1 MYKNSKFT
9 VILPTVIACSI
20 ALGILLGGKVF
31 RNNRTRNM
39 PNRSLVTGN
48 SNKIDMLLS
57 LINTTYVDSVSI
69 DSLIENAIPLIVDE
83 LDPHSSYLTKAEVL
97 EANEIYDAQFD
108 GIGVTFNMLTDT
120 VIVLNVISGGPS
132 ADAGIQAGD
141 RIITVNDST
150 IAGVKMPQN
159 SVVKRLRGP
168 RGSQVK
174 LGIQRYGHKGL
185 IPITVTRGAIPI
197 KSILASYMIRPEIGY
212 IRFEQFSGTSHS
224 ELIAAISSLKEQGMK
239 KLILDIRGNGGGLLD
254 QAIVIA
260 NEFLPV
266 NNMIVYTQNREGQK
280 DIQYSNGKGS
290 FTDEE
295 LVVLIDENS
304 ASASEILAGALQD
317 NDRGTIIGRRSF
329 GKGLVQG
336 QFPFPDGSALRLT
349 IARYYTPVG
358 RSIQKPY
365 DKGRESY
372 YNEVYDRYEHD
383 EMLTADSIH
392 FNDSLKFTTPG
403 GKVVY
408 GGGGIMPDIFVPID
422 TSDVTPYFRAVTDW
436 DKNIL
441 YRFTLEFSDRNR
453 ARLNGINTLEE
464 LDRFFAE
471 QPNLLNDFVAFASR
485 SGVSPNAADIAKS
498 KALILSQ
505 LKAYIGRNSPLEDN
519 AFYHCIQQ
527 IDPVVD
533 KALETLNR
541 PTESGYRAAAT
552 DSAAAATIQPE

>member
-39 PNRSLVTGN
+39 PNQSLVTGN
-48 SNKIDMLLS
+48 NNKIDMLLS

-69 DSLIENAIPLIVDE
+69 DSLIENTIPLIVDE

-120 VIVLNVISGGPS
+120 VIVLNVITGGPS

-336 QFPFPDGSALRLT
+336 QFPFPDRSALRLT

-383 EMLTADSIH
+383 EMFTADSIH

-541 PTESGYRAAAT
+541 PTESVNRAAAA

>member
-39 PNRSLVTGN
+39 PNQSLVTGN
-48 SNKIDMLLS
+48 NNKIDMLLS

-69 DSLIENAIPLIVDE
+69 DSLIENTIPLIVDE

-383 EMLTADSIH
+383 EMFTADSIH

-422 TSDVTPYFRAVTDW
+422 TSDVTPYFQAVTDW

-453 ARLNGINTLEE
+453 ARLNGINTVEE

>member
-39 PNRSLVTGN
+39 PNQSLVTGN
-48 SNKIDMLLS
+48 NNKIDMLLS

-69 DSLIENAIPLIVDE
+69 DSLIENTIPLIVDE

-383 EMLTADSIH
+383 EMFTADSIH

-519 AFYHCIQQ
+519 AFYHYIQQ

-541 PTESGYRAAAT
+541 PTESVNRAAAA

>member
-39 PNRSLVTGN
+39 PNQSLVTGN
-48 SNKIDMLLS
+48 NNKIDMLLS

-120 VIVLNVISGGPS
+120 VILLNVISGGPS

-383 EMLTADSIH
+383 EMFTADSIH

-541 PTESGYRAAAT
+541 PTESVNRAAAA

>member
-39 PNRSLVTGN
+39 PNQSLVTGN

-224 ELIAAISSLKEQGMK
+224 ELLAAISSLKEQGMK

-383 EMLTADSIH
+383 EMFTADSIH

-453 ARLNGINTLEE
+453 ARLNGINTVEE
-464 LDRFFAE
+464 LDHFFAE

>member
-69 DSLIENAIPLIVDE
+69 DSLIENTIPLIVDE

-383 EMLTADSIH
+383 EMFTADSIH

-453 ARLNGINTLEE
+453 ARLNGINTVEE

>member
-39 PNRSLVTGN
+39 PNQSLVTGN
-48 SNKIDMLLS
+48 NNKIDMLLS

-69 DSLIENAIPLIVDE
+69 DSLIENTIPLIVDE

-383 EMLTADSIH
+383 EMFTADSIH

>member
-9 VILPTVIACSI
+9 VVLPAVIACSI

-31 RNNRTRNM
+31 RNDRPRSKQGQNLMTRN
-39 PNRSLVTGN
+39 N
-48 SNKIDMLLS
+48 NKIDMLLS
-57 LINTTYVDSVSI
+57 LVNNTYVDTISI
-69 DSLIENAIPLIVDE
+69 DSLIENAIPVIVDE

-132 ADAGIQAGD
+132 AEAGIQSGD
-141 RIITVNDST
+141 RIITVNDSI

-159 SVVKRLRGP
+159 NVVKRLRGP

-174 LGIQRYGHKGL
+174 LGIQRYGHKDL

-197 KSILASYMIRPEIGY
+197 KSIVAAYMIRPEIGY
-212 IRFEQFSGTSHS
+212 IRFEQFSGTSYQ
-224 ELIAAISSLKEQGMK
+224 ELISAISGLKDQGMK

-254 QAIVIA
+254 QAIIIA
-260 NEFLPV
+260 NEFLPKDK
-266 NNMIVYTQNREGQK
+266 MIVYTQNREGQK
-280 DIQYSNGKGS
+280 DIKYSDGQGS
-290 FTDEE
+290 FTEEE

-365 DKGRESY
+365 DKGRETY
-372 YNEVYDRYEHD
+372 YNEVYDRYQHN
-383 EMLTADSIH
+383 EMFSADSIH

-403 GKVVY
+403 GKIVY

-422 TSDVTPYFRAVTDW
+422 TSDITTYFRAVTDW

-453 ARLNGINTLEE
+453 SRLNEINSLEE

-471 QPNLLNDFVAFASR
+471 QPNLLNDFIAFAAR
-485 SGVSPNAADIAKS
+485 SGVAPNAADIAKS
-498 KALILSQ
+498 RALILSQ
-505 LKAYIGRNSPLEDN
+505 LKAYIGRNSALEDN
-519 AFYHCIQQ
+519 AFYHNIQQ
-527 IDPVVD
+527 IDPVID
-533 KALETLNR
+533 KALEALNQSVSQTSA
-541 PTESGYRAAAT
+541 PNFS
-552 DSAAAATIQPE
+552 DSVAVQTALPE

>member
-39 PNRSLVTGN
+39 PNQSLVTGN
-48 SNKIDMLLS
+48 NNKIDMLLS

-69 DSLIENAIPLIVDE
+69 DSLIENTIPLIVDE

-159 SVVKRLRGP
+159 SVGKRLRGP

-383 EMLTADSIH
+383 EMFTADSIH

-453 ARLNGINTLEE
+453 ARLNGINTVEE

-505 LKAYIGRNSPLEDN
+505 HKAYIGRNSPLEDN

>member
-383 EMLTADSIH
+383 EMFTADSIH

>member
-1 MYKNSKFT
+1 M
-9 VILPTVIACSI
+9 
-20 ALGILLGGKVF
+20 
-31 RNNRTRNM
+31 
-39 PNRSLVTGN
+39 
-48 SNKIDMLLS
+48 
-57 LINTTYVDSVSI
+57 
-69 DSLIENAIPLIVDE
+69 
-83 LDPHSSYLTKAEVL
+83 
-97 EANEIYDAQFD
+97 
-108 GIGVTFNMLTDT
+108 
-120 VIVLNVISGGPS
+120 
-132 ADAGIQAGD
+132 
-141 RIITVNDST
+141 
-150 IAGVKMPQN
+150 KMPQN

-383 EMLTADSIH
+383 EMFTADSIH

-453 ARLNGINTLEE
+453 ARLNGINTVEE

>member
-9 VILPTVIACSI
+9 VILPTIIACSI

-31 RNNRTRNM
+31 RNDRTRNM
-39 PNRSLVTGN
+39 QGQSLMSRN
-48 SNKIDMLLS
+48 NNKIDMLLS
-57 LINTTYVDSVSI
+57 LINNTYVDSVST

-132 ADAGIQAGD
+132 ADAGIQSGD
-141 RIITVNDST
+141 RIITVNDSI

-159 SVVKRLRGP
+159 NVVKRLRGP

-174 LGIQRYGHKGL
+174 LGIQRYGHKDL

-197 KSILASYMIRPEIGY
+197 KSIVAAYMIRPEIGY
-212 IRFEQFSGTSHS
+212 IRFEQFLGTSYQ
-224 ELIAAISSLKEQGMK
+224 ELISAISGLKDQGMK

-254 QAIVIA
+254 QAIIIA
-260 NEFLPV
+260 NEFLPKDK
-266 NNMIVYTQNREGQK
+266 MIVYTQNREGQK
-280 DIQYSNGKGS
+280 DIKYSDGQGS
-290 FTDEE
+290 FTEEE

-304 ASASEILAGALQD
+304 ASASEILAGSLQD

-365 DKGRESY
+365 DKGRETY
-372 YNEVYDRYEHD
+372 YNEVYDRYQHN
-383 EMLTADSIH
+383 EMFSADSIH

-403 GKVVY
+403 GKIVY

-422 TSDVTPYFRAVTDW
+422 TSDITTYFRAVTDW

-453 ARLNGINTLEE
+453 SRLNEINSLEE

-471 QPNLLNDFVAFASR
+471 QPNLLNDFIAFAAR
-485 SGVSPNAADIAKS
+485 SGVAPNAADIAKS
-498 KALILSQ
+498 RALILSQ
-505 LKAYIGRNSPLEDN
+505 LKAYIGRNSALEDN
-519 AFYHCIQQ
+519 AFYHNIQQ
-527 IDPVVD
+527 IDPVID
-533 KALETLNR
+533 KALEALNQSVSQTSA
-541 PTESGYRAAAT
+541 PNFS
-552 DSAAAATIQPE
+552 DSVAVQTALPE

>member
-31 RNNRTRNM
+31 RNNQTRNM

-383 EMLTADSIH
+383 EMFTADSIH

-453 ARLNGINTLEE
+453 ARLNGINTVEE

-541 PTESGYRAAAT
+541 PTESVNRAAAA

>member
-1 MYKNSKFT
+1 
-9 VILPTVIACSI
+9 
-20 ALGILLGGKVF
+20 
-31 RNNRTRNM
+31 
-39 PNRSLVTGN
+39 
-48 SNKIDMLLS
+48 
-57 LINTTYVDSVSI
+57 
-69 DSLIENAIPLIVDE
+69 
-83 LDPHSSYLTKAEVL
+83 
-97 EANEIYDAQFD
+97 
-108 GIGVTFNMLTDT
+108 
-120 VIVLNVISGGPS
+120 
-132 ADAGIQAGD
+132 
-141 RIITVNDST
+141 
-150 IAGVKMPQN
+150 
-159 SVVKRLRGP
+159 
-168 RGSQVK
+168 
-174 LGIQRYGHKGL
+174 
-185 IPITVTRGAIPI
+185 
-197 KSILASYMIRPEIGY
+197 
-212 IRFEQFSGTSHS
+212 
-224 ELIAAISSLKEQGMK
+224 
-239 KLILDIRGNGGGLLD
+239 
-254 QAIVIA
+254 
-260 NEFLPV
+260 
-266 NNMIVYTQNREGQK
+266 MIVYTQNREGQK

-383 EMLTADSIH
+383 EMFTADSIH

>member
-39 PNRSLVTGN
+39 PNQSLVTGN

-69 DSLIENAIPLIVDE
+69 DSLIENTIPLIVDE

-383 EMLTADSIH
+383 EMFTADSIH

-519 AFYHCIQQ
+519 AFYHYIQQ

-541 PTESGYRAAAT
+541 PTESVNRAAAA